1 MKVEIQAHP
10 NLASYIS
17 LALNMAAN
25 LKTGFF
31 SRPQPFF
38 MWSKETEG
46 TMKQ

>member
-31 SRPQPFF
+31 FSSPTLFHVEQRN
-38 MWSKETEG
+38 G
-46 TMKQ
+46 GHDA